1 MNTIKDIAK
10 AAGVSVTTVSR
21 ALNGYSDV
29 NEQTRQRIQEIAEQL
44 DYAPNHIARGL
55 VMNRSKTIGLLTS
68 QSFPSNSKD
77 TFTLDILAGVNEYA
91 NEYGYD
97 LILFQSRPAGDRTYY
112 QMCRERQ
119 LEGVI
124 TQNLPHDHSATEEL
138 AATGLPCVF
147 IDNQVESGTA
157 SFVTTDNADGA
168 RQALVHLISLGH
180 EHIAFMNGHHYAYV
194 SKERLKGYE
203 ETLREFNLPY
213 REEYI
218 REASFDEKLAE
229 EEALGLLQAYP
240 HITAVFCASDLMAHG
255 VMRAAHQ
262 LGYVLPQDLSIIG
275 FDDLVLAE
283 YFSPPLTTV
292 HQDRYTLGR
301 KACEL
306 LIEKIEGRKTPDSL
320 VIPASLTV
328 RESTS
333 PPGSK

>member
-29 NEQTRQRIQEIAEQL
+29 NEQTRLRIQEIAEQL
-44 DYAPNHIARGL
+44 DYTPNHIARGL
-55 VMNRSKTIGLLTS
+55 VMNRSKTIGFLTS

-77 TFTLDILAGVNEYA
+77 TFTLDILAGINDYA
-91 NEYGYD
+91 NESGYD

-124 TQNLPHDHSATEEL
+124 TQNLPHNLSAAKEL
-138 AATGLPCVF
+138 AATGLPSVF
-147 IDNQVESGTA
+147 IDNPVEGDNT

-168 RQALVHLISLGH
+168 RQALVHLIDLGH
-180 EHIAFMNGHHYAYV
+180 EHIGFINGNHYAYV
-194 SKERLKGYE
+194 SRERRKGYE
-203 ETLREFNLPY
+203 ETLREFGLPCQ
-213 REEYI
+213 EEYI
-218 REASFDEKLAE
+218 REAASNEKLAE
-229 EEALGLLQAYP
+229 KEAIDLLQTHP
-240 HITAVFCASDLMAHG
+240 QITAVFCASDLMAHG

-262 LGYVLPQDLSIIG
+262 LGYVLPRDLSIIG

-292 HQDRYTLGR
+292 HQDRYSLGYR
-301 KACEL
+301 ACEL
-306 LIEKIEGRKTPDSL
+306 LIEKIEGRETPASL
-320 VIPASLTV
+320 VLPASLTV
-328 RESTS
+328 RESTGA
-333 PPGSK
+333 PGGK